1 MIMMSTKETKTVLPI
16 GRSKTQH
23 VTSVK
28 VNGQNV
34 QVLRSKGAIH
44 AVDMFH
50 DKMCLDLAAF
60 GQTLELPNDLANA
73 ESLTVELVIE
83 PVPGPQ

>member
-1 MIMMSTKETKTVLPI
+1 MMSTEETKTVLPI

-28 VNGQNV
+28 VNEQNV
-34 QVLRSKGAIH
+34 QVLRGKGATH

-50 DKMCLDLAAF
+50 GKMCLDLAAF
-60 GQTLELPNDLANA
+60 GQTLELTNDLANA